1 MANIETTYLG
11 LSLKS
16 PVVVAASSLSNM
28 IDRIQR
34 AEEAGAGA
42 LVIRSLFE
50 EQVKMEEAAFRKDA
64 RLIPAEHLEE
74 ARVYFPLLNEDAAR
88 AHVMWVKKAR
98 AAVKMPL
105 IASLN
110 AHAMGTWTLYASEL
124 ARAGAD
130 ALELNVYS
138 VPADLTRTG
147 SAIEQELFDM
157 VTAVRA
163 AVHIPVSVKL
173 APFYTSVANVAYE
186 LSRRGAKGL
195 VLFNR
200 FLQPDINLE
209 TMSLDNEMVFSTPQ
223 EMKLP
228 LRWVALLY
236 GRIEADLALTTGVH
250 SGQDVVKAILA
261 GAQVV
266 QVAAALY
273 QHGLEHIGKLNA
285 DLAAWMDQNNLP
297 NLAAFRGSLSQQ
309 KTSDPSAFER
319 AQYVNL
325 LTSI

>member
-1 MANIETTYLG
+1 
-11 LSLKS
+11 
-16 PVVVAASSLSNM
+16 M

-50 EQVKMEEAAFRKDA
+50 EQVKMEEAAFRQDMHH
-64 RLIPAEHLEE
+64 IPPEHLEE
-74 ARVYFPLLNEDAAR
+74 ARVYFPMLSEDAAR
-88 AHVMWVKKAR
+88 AHVMWIKKTR
-98 AAVKMPL
+98 EAVKMPL

-110 AHAMGTWTLYASEL
+110 ARSMGTWTLYASEL

-130 ALELNVYS
+130 ALELNIYS
-138 VPADLTRTG
+138 VPADLTRT
-147 SAIEQELFDM
+147 SAAIEQELYDM
-157 VTAVRA
+157 VAAVRA
-163 AVHIPVSVKL
+163 AVNIPVSVKL
-173 APFYTSVANVAYE
+173 APFYTSVANIAHE
-186 LSRRGAKGL
+186 LSQRGVNGL

-250 SGQDVVKAILA
+250 SGKDVVKAILA

-266 QVAAALY
+266 QVAATLF
-273 QHGLEHIGKLNA
+273 QHGLEYIEKMNA
-285 DLAAWMDQNNLP
+285 ELIAWMDQNKLP
-297 NLAAFRGSLSQQ
+297 NLAAFRGNLSQQ
-309 KTSDPSAFER
+309 RASDPSAFER
-319 AQYVNL
+319 VQYVKL
-325 LTSI
+325 LTSS